1 MILRDLVDE
10 MLTWVQSRHFG
21 KYRGIVVDND
31 DPAKLGRLNVQV
43 PAVLGDIEVWAMP
56 CVPYAGDGVGM
67 YFIPEAG
74 TGVWVEF
81 EAGDPGYPIWA
92 GCFWGDGQVPG
103 DSVPGVKVLKTA
115 AAELRIDDDGSEMK
129 LEQTDGAV
137 VTLTTDL
144 VAEGGQATL
153 KLEGSQAS
161 LEASPAKVE
170 LSGGA
175 VSLNNGALEAR

>member
-1 MILRDLVDE
+1 V
-10 MLTWVQSRHFG
+10 
-21 KYRGIVVDND
+21 K
-31 DPAKLGRLNVQV
+31 VQV
-43 PAVLGDIEVWAMP
+43 PAVLGDVEVWAMP

-67 YFIPEAG
+67 YFIPDAG

-81 EAGDPGYPIWA
+81 ECGDPGHPIWT

-103 DSVPGVKVLKTA
+103 DASPAVKILQTTA
-115 AAELRIDDDGSEMK
+115 AVLRVDDGAGELK

-137 VTLTTDL
+137 LTLTTDL

-161 LEASPAKVE
+161 IEAGSAKVA

-175 VSLNNGALEAR
+175 VSLNDGALEAR

>member
-1 MILRDLVDE
+1 MIQRDLVDE
-10 MLTWVQSRHFG
+10 LLTWVQSHHFG
-21 KYRGIVVDND
+21 KYRGVVVDND
-31 DPAKLGRLNVQV
+31 DPAQLGRLKVQV
-43 PAVLGDIEVWAMP
+43 PAVLDEIEVWAMP

-81 EAGDPGYPIWA
+81 EAGDPSHPIWS

-103 DSVPGVKVLKTA
+103 DAVPAVKILRTG
-115 AAELRIDDDGSEMK
+115 AAELRIDDDGAEVK
-129 LEQTDGAV
+129 LEQIDGAL

-153 KLEGSQAS
+153 KLEGSEAS
-161 LEASPAKVE
+161 LEASPAKVA

-175 VSLNNGALEAR
+175 VSLNDGALEVR